1 MSNTANTAGAAHAAV
16 AAAMGITEMGPPAS
30 ALPRPP
36 GSLRIRL
43 TTTLPAPAAW
53 VAQELQTTALFRHI
67 TAPLLRFAPVHG
79 PWPLHWPTGDT
90 ELRFALFGLLPMG
103 RQTARISAHACDGI
117 PGAWPL
123 LRDNGTGQ
131 LMRVWDHRITVH
143 SLPGTHGTPERTCY
157 TDEVFVRARYL
168 PWVMTPLSAAFAWL
182 FYRHRQRRWQK
193 LARSHASAQGP
204 GAAT

>member
-1 MSNTANTAGAAHAAV
+1 MSSEASNSHHP
-16 AAAMGITEMGPPAS
+16 AAMATQTGLRLGPPAS

-43 TTTLPAPAAW
+43 TTTLPAPADW
-53 VAQELQTTALFRHI
+53 VATQLQTTALFRYI
-67 TAPLLRFAPVHG
+67 TAPLLQFATVQG
-79 PWPLHWPTGDT
+79 PWPTHWPLGDT

-103 RQTARISAHACDGI
+103 RQTARISVHPCDGI

-143 SLPGTHGTPERTCY
+143 SLPGAPGRTCY

-168 PWVMTPLSAAFAWL
+168 PWVMTPLSAVFAWV
-182 FYRHRQRRWQK
+182 FYRHRQRRWLK
-193 LARSHASAQGP
+193 LALRQPSAQGP
-204 GAAT
+204 EACA

>member
-1 MSNTANTAGAAHAAV
+1 MNHHHPTDPQAAV
-16 AAAMGITEMGPPAS
+16 AATLGTSEMGPPAS
-30 ALPRPP
+30 TLARPP
-36 GSLRIRL
+36 GSLRICL

-53 VAQELQTTALFRHI
+53 VAAQLQTTALFCHI
-67 TAPLLRFAPVHG
+67 TAPLLRFGMVQGA
-79 PWPLHWPTGDT
+79 WPAHWPMGDT

-103 RQTARISAHACDGI
+103 RQTARISVHAPDI

-143 SLPGTHGTPERTCY
+143 SLPGTPGMPERTCY

-168 PWVMTPLSAAFAWL
+168 PWLMTPLSAAFAWV
-182 FYRHRQRRWQK
+182 FYRHRQRRWVQW
-193 LARSHASAQGP
+193 ARERA
-204 GAAT
+204 GAPA